1 MRDCMDLRGYHPR
14 AAVRVWPPTT
24 DEGEVAIPFL
34 PVKRFLV
41 GTAGHIDHGKTALV
55 KALTGIDADR
65 LPEEKRRGITIDLG
79 FAHAEWDGVRM
90 SFVDVPGHER
100 FVRNMLAGAGG
111 IQAVL
116 LVVAADESVMPQTRE
131 HFEIVRLLGIASGV
145 IAITKCD
152 RVAPELVEVTA
163 SDVRELARG
172 SFLETA
178 PIVPVSARTGEGL
191 EALKAALVGLAQS
204 VDVSASSGGD
214 AGRREE
220 VVRLPIDRAFLV
232 AGFGPVVTGS
242 LVSGRIRKD
251 DRLEVLPD
259 RRPVRVRRVEVHG
272 REVDEARAGERVSVN
287 LVGAELSDL
296 RRGLVLATP
305 SAFAISK
312 RVVARM
318 DLLPGSPRVKSG
330 DRLSFHHF
338 ASESTAGVRILDGRE
353 ISSGGSARVELRF
366 ARPIAA
372 APGDRFVVR
381 RLSPVTTI
389 GGGLVLDP
397 RPSGFRAREE
407 VARLQILDRLEKGS
421 LPERL
426 LVWIDEAREHGA
438 EEDDLA
444 RRAGVGVEFVR
455 EALVAPLAE
464 RRIHAPKHSPD
475 RYISGAALAHLAA
488 LATAELERL
497 TAAGSGAVGV
507 PRQTLLKKIL
517 PRADARWAEAVEGA
531 LAGRGALVLVGDEA
545 RPPGRSDLAG
555 ADRELSE
562 RIAAFF
568 VRRGLDPPS
577 PSEVVEAVRHR
588 PKVVEGLIGHLVK
601 TGTLVRLPGGWIVA
615 RDAVDAVLARLRA
628 RGKKPLD
635 IAEFKEMFGL
645 TRRLA
650 IPLLEYLDGAKVTR
664 RVGDRREIV

>member
-1 MRDCMDLRGYHPR
+1 M
-14 AAVRVWPPTT
+14 
-24 DEGEVAIPFL
+24 
-34 PVKRFLV
+34 KRFLV

-131 HFEIVRLLGIASGV
+131 HFEIVRLLGLSSGV
-145 IAITKCD
+145 VAITKCD
-152 RVAPELVEVTA
+152 RVEPELVEVTA
-163 SDVRELARG
+163 ADVRELTRG
-172 SFLETA
+172 SFLENA
-178 PIVPVSARTGEGL
+178 PIVPVSSRTGQGV
-191 EALKAALVGLAQS
+191 EALKAALAGLAGPAPAPRDEAPEQ
-204 VDVSASSGGD
+204 
-214 AGRREE
+214 

-242 LVSGRIRKD
+242 LLSWRVRKD
-251 DRLEVLPD
+251 DRLEILPD

-272 REVDEARAGERVSVN
+272 REVDEACAGERVSAN
-287 LVGAELSDL
+287 LVGADLSDL

-305 SAFAISK
+305 SAFAVSK
-312 RVVARM
+312 RLVARLE
-318 DLLPGSPRVKSG
+318 LLPSSPRVKSG

-338 ASESTAGVRILDGRE
+338 ASESTAAVRVLDGRE
-353 ISSGGSARVELRF
+353 IAPGGSARVEFRF
-366 ARPIAA
+366 AIPVPA

-389 GGGLVLDP
+389 GGGIVLDP
-397 RPSGFRAREE
+397 RPSALRGRDEE
-407 VARLQILDRLEKGS
+407 TRRRMLDRLERGS
-421 LPERL
+421 LADRL
-426 LVWIDEAREHGA
+426 VLWIDEAREHGVDD
-438 EEDDLA
+438 EDLA
-444 RRAGVGVEFVR
+444 RRAGVSVEAVR
-455 EALVAPLAE
+455 EALAGPLAE
-464 RRIHAPKHSPD
+464 GRIHAPRRSPD
-475 RYISGAALAHLAA
+475 RYVAEAALARLAS
-488 LATAELERL
+488 LASAELDRL
-497 TAAGSGAVGV
+497 AAAGSGAVGV
-507 PRQTLLKKIL
+507 PRQTLLKRIL
-517 PRADARWAEAVEGA
+517 PRAEARWAEAVELA
-531 LAGRGALVLVGDEA
+531 LAARGALVLVGDEA
-545 RPPGRSDLAG
+545 RAPGRSDLAG

-562 RIAAFF
+562 RIAEFF
-568 VRRGLDPPS
+568 RRRGLDPPS
-577 PSEVVEAVRHR
+577 PSETAEVVRHR
-588 PKVVEGLIGHLVK
+588 QKVVEGLIGHLVK
-601 TGTLVRLPGGWIVA
+601 TGSLVRLPGGWIVA
-615 RDAVDAVLARLRA
+615 REAVDTVVERLRA
-628 RGKKPLD
+628 RGRKPLD